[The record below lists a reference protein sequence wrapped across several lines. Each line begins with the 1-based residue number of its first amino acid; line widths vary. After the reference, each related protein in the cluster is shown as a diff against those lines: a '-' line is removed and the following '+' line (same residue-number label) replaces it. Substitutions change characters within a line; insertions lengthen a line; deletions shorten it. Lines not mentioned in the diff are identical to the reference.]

1 MSSFSIPSG
10 LAPLPGG
17 GPSQAPTDPA
27 SGAEAF
33 MAPAGPTPQQQADVK
48 AAVQNVNQ
56 QSRQA
61 QLALDSQLQQ
71 IQGIV
76 GTFPLNG
83 SEVPGKLADAISQV
97 KQLWAELLLQV
108 TTQAPEPQGAPPV
121 ISMQ

>member
-1 MSSFSIPSG
+1 MGSFAIPSG

-17 GPSQAPTDPA
+17 AAPQQADPA
-27 SGAEAF
+27 AGADAF
-33 MAPAGPTPQQQADVK
+33 MAPSGPTPQQQADVQ

-76 GTFPLNG
+76 GTFPMNG

-121 ISMQ
+121 ISMR